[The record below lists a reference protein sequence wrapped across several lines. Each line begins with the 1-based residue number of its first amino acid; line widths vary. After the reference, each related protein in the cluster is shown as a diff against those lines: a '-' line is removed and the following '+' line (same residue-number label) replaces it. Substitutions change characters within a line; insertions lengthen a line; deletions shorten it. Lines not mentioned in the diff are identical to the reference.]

1 MFKSEAETWYLWLK
15 DNYGRT
21 PTWNELKQE
30 LLVKFAQSSIRKNAL
45 RDKLRGVPYDGP
57 KKMGSYVSQYRYI
70 ETQIPVNEMAFY
82 DRFSYFI
89 APFSGTLQRHLK
101 REQPKTMEF
110 VYDAAMEWANIETS
124 TPSTSTS
131 HTRRTTSRTAKY
143 TSNYR
148 RPSTRSYTKQSTTYQ
163 EEDDLDAIDISKAEC
178 YNCHEIGHLAR
189 DCKKPPQKRR
199 QSDRTKGK
207 RPSKK
212 GFYHTEVSDEDE
224 SEHSD
229 HSESASESVS
239 DNSDLGDM
247 QMLEALYEIQDQGGV
262 LRRKDKQPLPVFEGK
277 INGHPSKIIIDS
289 GATAQFVSENFARDA
304 NLEIHNMQTRTVRV
318 ADNTKS
324 IRSGF
329 ATLNLQA
336 GTMPSEKIAA
346 YTFPLQHFD
355 LILGRPWLKKH
366 NPHINWATDSLELTV
381 NGRTYQWHP
390 TASKNMSSL
399 TTIESV
405 PESLYTTE
413 KLEQDDK
420 VFIVSL
426 DEDGQHKNRN
436 EKRSWAKKF
445 GKWIQR
451 KCSSLLRPFGTPAKV
466 DDFKIDTADHK
477 PIRIRPRPHS
487 PVELKGIKE
496 FLDKYLVAG
505 VIQPSQSPWSAPLV
519 LVKKPT
525 GEWRICVDYR
535 ALNNITTK
543 DAYPLP
549 RIDDSY
555 LQLQG
560 AKYFTSLDLQNG
572 YWQFPL
578 ASDSIPKTAFS
589 SRYGQYEWKVMP
601 FGLTNAPA
609 TFQ

>member
-1 MFKSEAETWYLWLK
+1 LFKSEAETWYLWLK
-15 DNYGRT
+15 DSYGRT
-21 PTWNELKQE
+21 PTWDELKQE

-82 DRFSYFI
+82 DRFCYFI

-124 TPSTSTS
+124 TPSTSTN
-131 HTRRTTSRTAKY
+131 TCRTSTSRATKY
-143 TSNYR
+143 SSNYR
-148 RPSTRSYTKQSTTYQ
+148 RPSTRSYTKQSSSTFQ

-178 YNCHEIGHLAR
+178 YNCHEIGHIAR
-189 DCKKPPQKRR
+189 DCKKPLQKRR

-207 RPSKK
+207 RPVKK
-212 GFYHTEVSDEDE
+212 GFYHTEVSDDDE
-224 SEHSD
+224 SEHS
-229 HSESASESVS
+229 EEPESESVS

-247 QMLEALYEIQDQGGV
+247 QMLEALYEIQDQGRII
-262 LRRKDKQPLPVFEGK
+262 RRKDKQPLPVFEGN

-289 GATAQFVSENFARDA
+289 GATSQFVSEGFAQNA
-304 NLEIHNMQTRTVRV
+304 SLPIHNIQTRTVRV

-336 GTMPSEKIAA
+336 GTMPTEKVAA

-366 NPHINWATDSLELTV
+366 NPHIDWATDSLELTV

-390 TASKNMSSL
+390 TATKNTMSSL
-399 TTIESV
+399 TAIESV
-405 PESLYTTE
+405 PKESPYTTDKFE
-413 KLEQDDK
+413 PDDK
-420 VFIVSL
+420 IFIVSL
-426 DEDGQHKNRN
+426 DDGHKNRN

-445 GKWIQR
+445 GKWIKH
-451 KCSSLLRPFGTPAKV
+451 KCSNLLRPFGNPAKV
-466 DDFKIDTADHK
+466 DEFKIETGDHK

-496 FLDKYLVAG
+496 FLDKYLAAG
-505 VIQPSQSPWSAPLV
+505 VIQP
-519 LVKKPT
+519 
-525 GEWRICVDYR
+525 
-535 ALNNITTK
+535 
-543 DAYPLP
+543 
-549 RIDDSY
+549 
-555 LQLQG
+555 
-560 AKYFTSLDLQNG
+560 
-572 YWQFPL
+572 
-578 ASDSIPKTAFS
+578 
-589 SRYGQYEWKVMP
+589 
-601 FGLTNAPA
+601 
-609 TFQ
+609 